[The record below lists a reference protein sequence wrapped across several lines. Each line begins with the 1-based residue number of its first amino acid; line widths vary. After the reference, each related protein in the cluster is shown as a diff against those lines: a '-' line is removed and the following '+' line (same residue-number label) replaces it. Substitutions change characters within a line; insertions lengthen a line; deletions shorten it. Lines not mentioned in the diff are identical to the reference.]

1 VGGISDKPG
10 QHTCRA
16 CGYTFSKSAHGD
28 CYSARCAQ
36 YLAEGNPS
44 KVEQERLDNP
54 FVDRRRFGPVGVYTR
69 CAACGVWFE
78 SRGLCRCPDCTR
90 WNRAYECRSKA
101 PSVTIIP
108 VPTYP
113 TGGPSRLTF
122 APSHINELE
131 GKKSS
136 TLPLLTGAVCRVCE
150 TPIPQARR
158 GKPKQF
164 CSAACK
170 QWAYRSRSAAD

>member
-1 VGGISDKPG
+1 M
-10 QHTCRA
+10 R
-16 CGYTFSKSAHGD
+16 
-28 CYSARCAQ
+28 
-36 YLAEGNPS
+36 
-44 KVEQERLDNP
+44 
-54 FVDRRRFGPVGVYTR
+54 
-69 CAACGVWFE
+69 FE

-122 APSHINELE
+122 APSNINDLE
-131 GKKSS
+131 GKKSN

-170 QWAYRSRSAAD
+170 QWACAGPLSAIRVFSLIVIGRPCCGVTLGLLLSVDTPY